1 VASISWSAP
10 QPLLTLSN
18 RMSFIGLTYLHLT
31 AALVVTAVSSEYP
44 LFPNKSTVVTIAEVI
59 TIFVLIFLL
68 TGAKPGPYKYVLFAA
83 FCLLIGQTLAPK
95 VDKLQEKGTLREVLV
110 SVGGIF
116 LAMTVVGFLDNQN
129 LLGFGGYAL
138 AALIGLIIAR
148 IALMI
153 ANMAS
158 PESMDF
164 SKINTIL
171 NWFATVLFSF
181 YVAYD
186 TQRLKDKTVQRGKDY
201 VDASLG
207 LFLDILNLFSSMD
220 D

>member
-1 VASISWSAP
+1 
-10 QPLLTLSN
+10 
-18 RMSFIGLTYLHLT
+18 MSFIGLTYLHLT

-44 LFPNKSTVVTIAEVI
+44 LSKSPFVTIAEI
-59 TIFVLIFLL
+59 IAIFVLIFLL
-68 TGAKPGPYKYVLFAA
+68 TGAKPGPYKYALFAA
-83 FCLLIGQTLAPK
+83 FCLLIGQTLAPQ

-116 LAMTVVGFLDNQN
+116 LAMSAVGFLDNQN
-129 LLGFGGYAL
+129 ILGFGGYL
-138 AALIGLIIAR
+138 FAALLGLIIAR
-148 IALMI
+148 VALMVGNW
-153 ANMAS
+153 AG
-158 PESMDF
+158 PDSMDF

-207 LFLDILNLFSSMD
+207 LFLDILNLFSSQND
-220 D
+220 